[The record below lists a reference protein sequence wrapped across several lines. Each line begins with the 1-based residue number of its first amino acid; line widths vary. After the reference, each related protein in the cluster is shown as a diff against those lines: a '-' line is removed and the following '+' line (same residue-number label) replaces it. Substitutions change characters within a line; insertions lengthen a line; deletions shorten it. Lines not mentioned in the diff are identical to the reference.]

1 MGDQMA
7 FKLCLDNGEID
18 RLKILQPHNNI
29 FDLNGYR
36 RLSSV
41 AILPKPVATTV
52 FNWSTDA
59 EEHLTPSDNDFL
71 MSLA

>member
-1 MGDQMA
+1 MA
-7 FKLCLDNGEID
+7 FRLCLDNDEID

-52 FNWSTDA
+52 FNWSMAVTDN
-59 EEHLTPSDNDFL
+59 LSQSDNDFL
-71 MSLA
+71 MSLSA